1 MNYRQLGKTGLQV
14 SEIGFGAWG
23 IGASMW
29 QGGNDEVSMH
39 ALHTAADLGITFFDT
54 ALAYGD
60 GHSERLINRF
70 RRERSERLIIATKIP
85 PKNGRWPAR
94 KGTPLGEA
102 FPFDHIVSSTEKS
115 LTNLGVDTIDIQQFH
130 VWTDDWTDQT
140 AWIEAIQMLKEQ
152 GKIRHFGIS
161 VNDHSPDSVVKVA
174 MTGQIDTFQ
183 VIYNIFD
190 QSPQDQLFPLC
201 VDRGIGVIV
210 RVPFDE
216 GALTGSVSPETTFP
230 EGDWRNRYFRGTRK
244 AQVAERVDRLRP
256 LLGGEAKT
264 LAELALRFSLQ
275 PDAVSTVIP
284 GMRTPQHVTANCA
297 ASDGTLLN
305 PGLVNSLR
313 THRWEKNFY

>member
-1 MNYRQLGKTGLQV
+1 MKYRRLGKTGLQV

-29 QGGNDEVSMH
+29 QGGNDTESMH
-39 ALHTAADLGITFFDT
+39 ALHKAADLGVTFFDT

-60 GHSERLINRF
+60 GHSERLIHRF
-70 RRERSERLIIATKIP
+70 RRERSEPLIIATKIP

-94 KGTPLGEA
+94 KGTPLEEA
-102 FPFDHIVSSTEKS
+102 FPYQHIVSSTEKS
-115 LTNLGVDTIDIQQFH
+115 LANLGVDTIDVQQFH

-140 AWIEAIQMLKEQ
+140 AWIEATQMLKEQ
-152 GKIRHFGIS
+152 GKVRFFGIS
-161 VNDHSPDSVVKVA
+161 VNDHSPDSVMKVA
-174 MTGQIDTFQ
+174 MTGRIDTFQ

-201 VDRGIGVIV
+201 AEREIGVIV

-216 GALTGSVSPETTFP
+216 GALTGTVSPETTFP

-244 AQVAERVDRLRP
+244 TQVAERVDRLRP
-256 LLGGEAKT
+256 LVEGEAKT

-275 PDAVSTVIP
+275 PDSVSTVIP
-284 GMRTPQHVTANCA
+284 GMRTSRHVTANCA
-297 ASDGTLLN
+297 ASDGRRLTT
-305 PGLVNSLR
+305 GLVDSLR
-313 THRWEKNFY
+313 SHRWEKNFY

>member
-1 MNYRQLGKTGLQV
+1 
-14 SEIGFGAWG
+14 
-23 IGASMW
+23 
-29 QGGNDEVSMH
+29 
-39 ALHTAADLGITFFDT
+39 
-54 ALAYGD
+54 
-60 GHSERLINRF
+60 
-70 RRERSERLIIATKIP
+70 
-85 PKNGRWPAR
+85 
-94 KGTPLGEA
+94 
-102 FPFDHIVSSTEKS
+102 
-115 LTNLGVDTIDIQQFH
+115 
-130 VWTDDWTDQT
+130 
-140 AWIEAIQMLKEQ
+140 
-152 GKIRHFGIS
+152 